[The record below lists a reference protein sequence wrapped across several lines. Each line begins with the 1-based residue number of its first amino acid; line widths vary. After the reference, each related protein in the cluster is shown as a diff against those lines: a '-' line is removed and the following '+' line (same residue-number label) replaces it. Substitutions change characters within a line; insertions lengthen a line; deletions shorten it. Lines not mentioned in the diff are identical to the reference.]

1 MNTTMHTTTHTPTY
15 TTTHTMNHTRLM
27 PQFSAFV
34 FAALVTGAMLAGIG
48 GLADSLAPHALLA
61 QTTVPAVTAAV

>member
-1 MNTTMHTTTHTPTY
+1 MNTTMHTTTHTMTH
-15 TTTHTMNHTRLM
+15 TTTHTRLM

>member
-1 MNTTMHTTTHTPTY
+1 MNTTMHTTTHT
-15 TTTHTMNHTRLM
+15 TTHNTTHTRLM

-34 FAALVTGAMLAGIG
+34 FAVLVTGAMLAGIG